1 MKVGISG
8 TGKMGSA
15 IATRL
20 LASGLDVIV
29 WNRTPAK
36 TKPLVEAG
44 ATGAQSPAE
53 LAAKSDVI
61 ITILTDANAI
71 DSVYSG
77 ANGILSADVNGK
89 LVIEMSTVRPETEKA
104 LAERVTARG
113 AGFVECP
120 VGGTTGPAKE
130 GKLFGFIGGADAEV
144 ARARPVLEK
153 LCRRLEHVGPVGA
166 GASMKLAINLP
177 LVVFWQAFGEALAL
191 CRELGVDPQRMAD
204 MFGDSSG
211 GTNALKN
218 RLGPVAQALGGQE
231 VPGTYDV
238 DSMRKDMR
246 TMLEHARARGVELP
260 VTAAA
265 LACYDEGASAG
276 IGTMDGANQSAYWR
290 NRKS

>member
-1 MKVGISG
+1 MKVGVSG
-8 TGKMGSA
+8 TGRMGSA

-20 LASGLDVIV
+20 LASGFDVVV

-36 TKPLVEAG
+36 TKPLVDAG
-44 ATGAQSPAE
+44 ATSAQSPAE
-53 LAAKSDVI
+53 LAAQADVI
-61 ITILTDANAI
+61 ITILTDAKAI
-71 DSVYSG
+71 DSVYAG
-77 ANGILSADVNGK
+77 ANGILSANVNGK

-130 GKLFGFIGGADAEV
+130 GKLLGFVGGADAEV

-204 MFGDSSG
+204 MFADSSG

-218 RLGPVAQALGGQE
+218 RLGPVAQALGGQQ

-246 TMLEHARARGVELP
+246 TMLEYAGAHGVKLP
-260 VTAAA
+260 VTEAA

-276 IGTMDGANQSAYWR
+276 LGSMDGANQSAYWR

>member
-1 MKVGISG
+1 MKVGVSG

-20 LASGLDVIV
+20 LASGFDVIV

-36 TKPLVEAG
+36 TKPLVDAG
-44 ATGAQSPAE
+44 ATSVPSPAE
-53 LAAKSDVI
+53 LAARADVI

-77 ANGILSADVNGK
+77 ANGILSADANGK

-246 TMLEHARARGVELP
+246 TMLEVAGARGVELP

-276 IGTMDGANQSAYWR
+276 IGSMDGANQSAYWR
-290 NRKS
+290 SRKS

>member
-1 MKVGISG
+1 M
-8 TGKMGSA
+8 
-15 IATRL
+15 
-20 LASGLDVIV
+20 
-29 WNRTPAK
+29 
-36 TKPLVEAG
+36 
-44 ATGAQSPAE
+44 
-53 LAAKSDVI
+53 I

-77 ANGILSADVNGK
+77 ANGILSADANGK

-246 TMLEHARARGVELP
+246 TMLEVAGARGVELP

-276 IGTMDGANQSAYWR
+276 IGSMDGANQSAYWR
-290 NRKS
+290 SRKS

>member
-1 MKVGISG
+1 
-8 TGKMGSA
+8 MGSA

-20 LASGLDVIV
+20 LASGFDVVV
-29 WNRTPAK
+29 WNRTQSK
-36 TKPLVEAG
+36 TKPLVDAG
-44 ATGAQSPAE
+44 ATSASSPAE
-53 LAAKSDVI
+53 LAAQADVI
-61 ITILTDANAI
+61 VTILTDARAI
-71 DSVYSG
+71 DAVYG
-77 ANGILSADVNGK
+77 GPTGILSADLNGK
-89 LVIEMSTVRPETEKA
+89 LLIEMSSVLPETEKA
-104 LAERVTARG
+104 LADRVMARG

-130 GKLFGFIGGADAEV
+130 GKLFGFVGGSDAEV

-153 LCRRLEHVGPVGA
+153 LCRRLEHVGPIGA

-177 LVVFWQAFGEALAL
+177 LVVSWQAFGEALAL
-191 CRELGVDPQRMAD
+191 CRELGVDPQRLAD

-218 RLGPVAQALGGQE
+218 RLGPVAQALGGQA

-246 TMLEHARARGVELP
+246 TMLEYAGAHGVQLP

-265 LACYDEGASAG
+265 LACYDEGAGAG
-276 IGTMDGANQSAYWR
+276 IGAMDGANQAAYWR